1 MPTAYLFTAIR
12 GKPMNFYQRA
22 FRYVQRK
29 KSKSILLFLCFLLI
43 STLILCAAMILQTA
57 QATSDSIQEKT
68 GSKVILENQQGQNK
82 ISAETVSQL
91 LDLASVT
98 KVNRVASN
106 TAFPTNF
113 SPIIVKDG
121 NDPLNL
127 SVTLHAYDDTAID
140 GLFTQEKYR
149 LLEGQHISENQ
160 NGIIINSILA
170 ELNQLS
176 IGEQLTFVT
185 ESGGTA
191 SGKIIGIFF
200 SGMERRQDD
209 LIAAA
214 YRIENQIFVDQ
225 ELFEKMYGANGYS
238 SLSVYTAN
246 PDSLDE
252 LYEDIESIVD
262 DSISIAT
269 ADTLYQQM
277 QAPLKQV
284 IRIASL
290 MLALIVITAVVII
303 SLLLC
308 MWMRTRT
315 KEMAVLIS
323 LGLSKW
329 NLFLQAITESISL
342 FICSIFGAASISGL
356 FSKIFIPIIFS
367 SSDYASM
374 ADTHLEP
381 EHLIPLLLLGSMIV
395 LVAVCCSIV
404 PILRANPRDTLSRME
419 G

>member
-1 MPTAYLFTAIR
+1 
-12 GKPMNFYQRA
+12 MNFYQRA

-57 QATSDSIQEKT
+57 QATSNSIREKT
-68 GSKVILENQQGQNK
+68 GSKIILENWQGQNE

-91 LDLASVT
+91 LKLTSVT

-106 TAFPTNF
+106 TAFPANF

-121 NDPLNL
+121 NDPLDL

-140 GLFTQEKYR
+140 GLFAQEKYR
-149 LLEGQHISENQ
+149 LLEGNHISENQ

-176 IGEQLTFVT
+176 IGDQLAFET
-185 ESGGTA
+185 ESGESA

-209 LIAAA
+209 SIATA
-214 YRIENQIFVDQ
+214 YRIENQIFVDHG
-225 ELFEKMYGANGYS
+225 LFEKLCGKSGYS
-238 SLSVYTAN
+238 SVSVYTAE

-252 LYEDIESIVD
+252 LYEKAEFLVD
-262 DSISIAT
+262 DSISITT

-284 IRIASL
+284 IRITSL
-290 MLALIVITAVVII
+290 MLVLIVITAVIVI

-323 LGLSKW
+323 MGFSKW
-329 NLFLQAITESISL
+329 NLFLQAVMENISL
-342 FICSIFGAASISGL
+342 FVCSVIGAAVISGL
-356 FSKIFIPIIFS
+356 FSKSLMSSMFS
-367 SSDYASM
+367 SSDFAAM
-374 ADTHLEP
+374 ADAHLEP
-381 EHLIPLLLLGSMIV
+381 QHLITLLLLGSMIV
-395 LVAVCCSIV
+395 LFAVGFSIL
-404 PILRANPRDTLSRME
+404 PILRANPRDTLSKME

>member
-1 MPTAYLFTAIR
+1 
-12 GKPMNFYQRA
+12 MNFYQRA
-22 FRYVQRK
+22 FRYIQRK

-57 QATSDSIQEKT
+57 QATSDSIREKT
-68 GSKVILENQQGQNK
+68 GSKIILENRQGQSE

-91 LDLASVT
+91 LKLHSVT
-98 KVNRVASN
+98 KINRIASS

-113 SPIIVKDG
+113 SPLIVKDG
-121 NDPLNL
+121 NYPLNC

-140 GLFTQEKYR
+140 GLFAQEKYR
-149 LLEGQHISENQ
+149 LLEGQHISKNQ
-160 NGIIINSILA
+160 NGIIINSILV

-176 IGEQLTFVT
+176 IGDQLTFVT
-185 ESGGTA
+185 ESEETA

-209 LIAAA
+209 SIAAA

-225 ELFEKMYGANGYS
+225 ELFEKMYDENGYS

-284 IRIASL
+284 IRITSL
-290 MLALIVITAVVII
+290 MLALIVITAVIVI

-308 MWMRTRT
+308 MWMRTRA

-329 NLFLQAITESISL
+329 NLFLQVITESISL
-342 FICSIFGAASISGL
+342 FICSIFGATFLSGL
-356 FSKIFIPIIFS
+356 FSKIFMSSIFS

-374 ADTHLEP
+374 TNAHLEP
-381 EHLIPLLLLGSMIV
+381 EHLITLLLLGGMIV
-395 LVAVCCSIV
+395 LAAACFSIV
-404 PILRANPRDTLSRME
+404 PILRVNPRDTLSRME